1 MVQSKK
7 CQSKPLAAVAATWQG
22 HMWHQCLHFWSET
35 FDVAQE
41 RTGVSYNVH
50 LPGFQI
56 WHIAI
61 LLSHLISRLEA
72 IAIRLQAILLS
83 HLIGVLFLQG
93 SRVPCD
99 SQIQGDGCWNQ
110 SPRIVGNT
118 LLFWIQ
124 WHRSARICSLLE
136 SLIST
141 TQFCLGVVSFVLL
154 HHMLASITTN
164 KGEPMQHGPW
174 PNHEIAMAII

>member
-1 MVQSKK
+1 
-7 CQSKPLAAVAATWQG
+7 
-22 HMWHQCLHFWSET
+22 MWHQCLHFWSET

-141 TQFCLGVVSFVLL
+141 TQFCLALFLL
-154 HHMLASITTN
+154 FCSITCLLVSRRTKAN
-164 KGEPMQHGPW
+164 QC
-174 PNHEIAMAII
+174 NMARGLIMRLLWL